1 VINEHTPYKA
11 AEIIRDTW
19 PGIFRPPLDKSLNT
33 YYDTPEA
40 IEVIMDITIYTT
52 VGCGYCVKVK
62 ELMRRAGI
70 QNYTEVNI
78 PRDILKEDFKI
89 KFPFATGYPFVVIDG
104 EEIGG
109 LVETVKYFVE
119 KGLVTSKK

>member
-1 VINEHTPYKA
+1 MINDQTPYKT

-33 YYDTPEA
+33 NYNTKGDSEFA
-40 IEVIMDITIYTT
+40 MDIQIYKKP
-52 VGCGYCVKVK
+52 GCGYCVKID
-62 ELMRRAGI
+62 ELMTRAGI
-70 QNYTEVNI
+70 KAEIIMIGKDITTDEFKTNYPNAKGV
-78 PRDILKEDFKI
+78 PH
-89 KFPFATGYPFVVIDG
+89 VVIDG

-119 KGLVTSKK
+119 NGLVTSKK

>member
-1 VINEHTPYKA
+1 MINDQTPYKT

-19 PGIFRPPLDKSLNT
+19 PGIFRPPVDKSLNT
-33 YYDTPEA
+33 NYNTKGDSEFA
-40 IEVIMDITIYTT
+40 MDIQIYKKP
-52 VGCGYCVKVK
+52 GCGYCVKID
-62 ELMRRAGI
+62 ELMTRAGI
-70 QNYTEVNI
+70 EAEIIMIGKDITTDEFKTNYPN
-78 PRDILKEDFKI
+78 
-89 KFPFATGYPFVVIDG
+89 ATGVPHVVIDG

>member
-1 VINEHTPYKA
+1 VINEQTPYKT

-33 YYDTPEA
+33 SYNTKGNSELA
-40 IEVIMDITIYTT
+40 MDIQIYKKP
-52 VGCGYCVKVK
+52 GCGYCVKID
-62 ELMRRAGI
+62 ELMTRVGI
-70 QNYTEVNI
+70 EAQVIMIGKDVTLDEFRTNYPN
-78 PRDILKEDFKI
+78 
-89 KFPFATGYPFVVIDG
+89 ATGVPYVIIDG

-119 KGLVTSKK
+119 KGIVTSKK